1 MALSKRSNYFRS
13 VSISV
18 YCTLIM
24 QSLEICSNFILS
36 RYKTCRMSSESTKKA
51 NYTSPIIYCL
61 VSFIL
66 IGSYQFSSLYSDN
79 YWTFLALSA
88 IWWSFTLFFA
98 FLERKSILPIL
109 TSKIRLR
116 PLAIILFVSIWSAIG
131 VRFLAIFLTFFYLD
145 LKEVTYVFWQSDYP
159 ILFSVLFICLFPAI
173 FEELAFRGIVLGN
186 LLKSMKP
193 RTAIFISS
201 LLFAL
206 IHFNL
211 IALIWLIPLGMLF
224 GYFRYKYGSIWYCIL
239 GHFAYNLTV
248 ISFEIW

>member
-1 MALSKRSNYFRS
+1 MN
-13 VSISV
+13 
-18 YCTLIM
+18 
-24 QSLEICSNFILS
+24 
-36 RYKTCRMSSESTKKA
+36 SESTKKS
-51 NYTSPIIYCL
+51 NFTSLIIYCL

-88 IWWSFTLFFA
+88 IWWGFTLFFA
-98 FLERKSILPIL
+98 VLERKALLPSL
-109 TSKIRLR
+109 TSKVRLR
-116 PLAIILFVSIWSAIG
+116 QMAVLLFISIWSAIG
-131 VRFLAIFLTFFYLD
+131 VRYLAIFLTLFHLD
-145 LKEVTYVFWQSDYP
+145 LKEATYVFWQSDYP

-173 FEELAFRGIVLGN
+173 FEELGFRGIVLGS
-186 LLKSMKP
+186 LLKSVKP

-206 IHFNL
+206 IHFNI

-224 GYFRYKYGSIWYCIL
+224 AYFRYKYDSIWYCIL